1 MKKAV
6 IIPDSFKGT
15 LTSQEAANI
24 MGAEVEKAF
33 PGVQIV
39 RVPVADGGEG
49 TVAAFLTAA
58 GGKRVEITVQGP
70 FFMPTP
76 SFYGRLPDGTAV
88 IEMAAAAGLPLA
100 GERREVEKAT
110 TFGVGELMHHALEGG
125 AKRIVLGL
133 GGSATNDGG
142 CGAAAALGAIF
153 TDNEGRSFV
162 PTGATLKNIAHIDV
176 GELRQRLEG
185 VDVTVMCD
193 IDNPLCGKYGAAAV
207 FGPQKGADAKMVRYL
222 DEGLSH
228 LAMCMRR
235 DLGVAVTDLPGAGAA
250 GGMGAGA
257 AAFFGGRLTRGI
269 DAVLDT
275 TRFEEQ
281 VKGADVIFTGEGRF
295 DAQSLMGKVV
305 GGVARRVKPLRLPV
319 VVIAG
324 GLSNDVDSEMAAAVG
339 ISAVFSI
346 TPEPLPFAAIA
357 PCSRENLRRTME
369 NLLRFWKVA
378 RQA

>member
-88 IEMAAAAGLPLA
+88 IEMAAAAGLLLA

-207 FGPQKGADAKMVRYL
+207 FGPQKGADARMVRYL

-257 AAFFGGRLTRGI
+257 AAFFDGRLTRGI

-275 TRFEEQ
+275 TCFEEQ
-281 VKGADVIFTGEGRF
+281 VKEADVIFTGEGRF

-324 GLSNDVDSEMAAAVG
+324 GLCDDVDSEMAAAAG

-357 PCSRENLRRTME
+357 PYSRENLRRTME

>member
-33 PGVQIV
+33 PEVQIV

-207 FGPQKGADAKMVRYL
+207 FGPQKGADARMVRYL

-257 AAFFGGRLTRGI
+257 AAFFDGRLTRGI

-275 TRFEEQ
+275 TCFEEQ
-281 VKGADVIFTGEGRF
+281 VKEADVIFTGEGRF

-305 GGVARRVKPLRLPV
+305 GGVARRIKPLRLPV

-324 GLSNDVDSEMAAAVG
+324 GLSNDVDSEMAAAAG